1 MGMVTFQGN
10 TQHRKHGLK
19 RDSFDGLRDWD
30 TVKYRDLL
38 DFQQEKQKEIMI
50 VAKAKGVNEDEIWKM
65 GQMAYYNMLQVLEKY
80 SLELKE
86 NQKVI

>member
-1 MGMVTFQGN
+1 M
-10 TQHRKHGLK
+10 
-19 RDSFDGLRDWD
+19 
-30 TVKYRDLL
+30 

-86 NQKVI
+86 NQKV